1 MSNTT
6 RACALVAPH
15 SFKLIE
21 IPVPP
26 MGPDDVRVAP
36 QAVGVCGTDFH
47 IADGAGNYNLTPNG
61 EAISLEAE
69 PQILGHEIVGK
80 VLERGSSVQDIEVGQ
95 SVVLDQG
102 LSCLSH
108 QRKNVCEYCAT
119 GASHQCET
127 YTEYGITGLAGGFSE
142 ELIVPAINVLAT
154 SGQKGPAECAMTEP
168 LACMLHTTGM
178 LDETHQR
185 YTLESADPTSRV
197 HTILIMGAGPAG
209 LLMTQVLRGAVGFQG
224 TLLVSEPNPHKR
236 KLVASF
242 GAETWDP
249 SQPGIEEWVRDKSGG
264 RMLEWAFEASGVG
277 QAIASMPRLLRKQ
290 ATVIKYGIGHH
301 GQGLELLNDFHWKE
315 PTFLMP
321 VGASSPFDEDG
332 RATYYRQALQWI
344 ESGKVQVEPMI
355 SHRYSGLE
363 EVPKALGDDH
373 KSPEYIKGIVE
384 FQI

>member
-1 MSNTT
+1 
-6 RACALVAPH
+6 
-15 SFKLIE
+15 
-21 IPVPP
+21 
-26 MGPDDVRVAP
+26 
-36 QAVGVCGTDFH
+36 
-47 IADGAGNYNLTPNG
+47 
-61 EAISLEAE
+61 
-69 PQILGHEIVGK
+69 
-80 VLERGSSVQDIEVGQ
+80 
-95 SVVLDQG
+95 
-102 LSCLSH
+102 
-108 QRKNVCEYCAT
+108 
-119 GASHQCET
+119 
-127 YTEYGITGLAGGFSE
+127 
-142 ELIVPAINVLAT
+142 
-154 SGQKGPAECAMTEP
+154 
-168 LACMLHTTGM
+168 
-178 LDETHQR
+178 
-185 YTLESADPTSRV
+185 
-197 HTILIMGAGPAG
+197 
-209 LLMTQVLRGAVGFQG
+209 MTQVLRGAVGFQG

-249 SQPGIEEWVRDKSGG
+249 SQPGIEEWVQEKSGG

-384 FQI
+384 FQV